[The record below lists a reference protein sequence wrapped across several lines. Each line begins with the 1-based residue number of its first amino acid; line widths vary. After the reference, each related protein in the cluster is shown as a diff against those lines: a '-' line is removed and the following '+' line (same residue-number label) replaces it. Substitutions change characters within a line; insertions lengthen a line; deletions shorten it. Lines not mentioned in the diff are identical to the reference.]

1 MEPTSHD
8 KSGRSRRRLPRALFA
23 MLCLTY
29 QLSGDTDPSHIH
41 IANRPVASTASFED
55 TPLNTGIE
63 ETSPSPRPTDLD
75 EDVAKRCERGRPVS
89 FNSTDFDISAPI
101 QEVGT
106 DDNGTPGYPDDD
118 RMAEP
123 DYDKLGV
130 FWDGMGGESK
140 VRVEPRKSLIHS
152 TQFKPSLVN
161 RAMLNWLI
169 TVKRDSGEPI
179 GLSLIM
185 ADGTK
190 CDYEVA
196 PGDIYKIEN
205 KKDEYPAIF
214 KRLISEELSSRDLTI
229 TTCDG
234 EYNYKTG
241 TSNDAVLLAARYV
254 DGQLVSEKD
263 E

>member
-1 MEPTSHD
+1 MEPTTHD

-29 QLSGDTDPSHIH
+29 QLSGDTDPSHIV
-41 IANRPVASTASFED
+41 RQPVASATQFEAAS
-55 TPLNTGIE
+55 PSTGVE
-63 ETSPSPRPTDLD
+63 ETSPSPSPTDLD
-75 EDVAKRCERGRPVS
+75 EEVAKRCERGRPVS